1 MPQRKALL
9 ELARDRLE
17 NFYANK
23 GNLEAPKETDGI
35 VFRLSKEDKSCA
47 GDMVPLTF
55 LEFDVPN
62 ARPVD
67 VFNVIM
73 AAENETQWDS
83 APSEMRV
90 IGDWK
95 RYQARGVVGFFNAKP
110 LSTREVHEWQVGS
123 ANFTSEE
130 FWVVFSTLENDQLRS
145 REPLRAGATEMQNC
159 LCAYRITKK
168 ADGGVHVL
176 NTQQINEHPWP
187 LSARS
192 VANLGWQ
199 TSAAFGSHL
208 RAQSQKQEQK
218 GWAKNKT
225 VAPEWMLKDVDC
237 ALEKPDESLRESLL
251 SKADSS
257 FNGSW
262 EEPPKTV
269 EKLADGQEMK
279 VWQTTAE
286 CGGAQAPLFHA
297 EFLIDA
303 GPQEV
308 FNALAAKRREAQWNS
323 RLQQLNI
330 TGFSDAGVRGVHEEF
345 STPSIL
351 GMKLAPRE
359 LFELQAAVHNSSRYL
374 LTFSSDTDTPIPS
387 FNGSAVKATQCIA
400 AYEVVPNG
408 NTGSR
413 VRLVQNLNANVG
425 MAEHVQFLWE
435 KAVIS
440 MLSAWASE
448 LSEEAGNIVAQR
460 NCGKGGS
467 CDVPGYDGDLLEL
480 LSPTPLDSNSSMTIA
495 KVLSLAPKQVSFRRL
510 AVGAPPALPH
520 WQRAFG
526 KLPLA
531 TVLNVTQW
539 DSFESRANE
548 VMSLFQLVESN
559 ATDEEKEP
567 FASRAHDALDVQRQ
581 GEALASLQWR
591 YLEVINR
598 HDCNS
603 NLPDINGDHGN
614 RAWSFAVIVG
624 IGIAVVVLLL
634 SCITCCC
641 IKFYRMRRD
650 RQARQAA
657 SLLLSAAS
665 SCGPSDRQLAAP
677 NSEASTTA
685 SQGEVLRR

>member
-23 GNLEAPKETDGI
+23 GNLEDPKEADGI
-35 VFRLSKEDKSCA
+35 VFRLSKADKSCA

-73 AAENETQWDS
+73 AAENETQWDK

-90 IGDWK
+90 IGEWK
-95 RYQARGVVGFFNAKP
+95 RYQARGVVGFFDAKP
-110 LSTREVHEWQVGS
+110 LSTREIHEWQVAS

-130 FWVVFSTLENDQLRS
+130 FWVVYSTLENDQLRNK
-145 REPLRAGATEMQNC
+145 EPLRAGATEMQNC
-159 LCAYRITKK
+159 LCAYRITPK
-168 ADGGVHVL
+168 AGGGVHVL

-187 LSARS
+187 LNARS

-208 RAQSQKQEQK
+208 RAASEAQEKK
-218 GWAKNKT
+218 GWAANKT
-225 VAPEWMLKDVDC
+225 VAPAWMLKDGDC
-237 ALEKPDESLRESLL
+237 ALERPDESLRESLL
-251 SKADSS
+251 SKAYGS

-269 EKLADGQEMK
+269 EKLADGKEMK
-279 VWQTTAE
+279 VWQLTAE
-286 CGGAQAPLFHA
+286 CGGAEAPLFHA
-297 EFLIDA
+297 EFSVDA

-308 FNALAAKRREAQWNS
+308 FNAIAAKRREAQWNP

-330 TGFSDAGVRGVHEEF
+330 SGFSDPGVRSVHEEF
-345 STPSIL
+345 SMPSVMGL
-351 GMKLAPRE
+351 KLSPRE
-359 LFELQAAVHNSSRYL
+359 MFEFQAAERNSSRYL
-374 LTFSSDTDTPIPS
+374 LTFSSDTDSPIPS
-387 FNGSAVKATQCIA
+387 FNNSAVKATQCVA
-400 AYEVVPNG
+400 AYEVVPDG
-408 NTGSR
+408 SAGSR
-413 VRLVQNLNANVG
+413 IRMVQHLNANVG

-435 KAVIS
+435 KRVIS

-448 LSEEAGNIVAQR
+448 LSEEARNIVAQR
-460 NCGKGGS
+460 NCGKGGG
-467 CDVPGYDGDLLEL
+467 CPLPGYDSDLLEL
-480 LSPTPLDSNSSMTIA
+480 LSPSPLQRNSSMTIA

-510 AVGAPPALPH
+510 ATATDSLPH

-526 KLPLA
+526 KLPLT

-539 DSFESRANE
+539 DSFESRADE
-548 VMSLFQLVESN
+548 VMSLFRLVEHN
-559 ATDEEKEP
+559 ATDDEKEA
-567 FASRAHDALDVQRQ
+567 FASLAHDALDVQRQ

-598 HDCNS
+598 HDCDAS
-603 NLPDINGDHGN
+603 LPDINGNTGN
-614 RAWSFAVIVG
+614 RAWSFAVVVA
-624 IGIAVVVLLL
+624 IAVAIVVLLL
-634 SCITCCC
+634 SCISCCC
-641 IKFYRMRRD
+641 VKLYRIRRE

-665 SCGPSDRQLAAP
+665 SCAPSDRAVAP
-677 NSEASTTA
+677 TSEASTTA